1 MWSGLIDKFII
12 EFVNIILSVSLT
24 IFLLSQVSYFL
35 VILFIFL
42 LLAGQAI

>member
-12 EFVNIILSVSLT
+12 EFVNIILSVTLT